1 MEDLFGIRSIGPREV
16 VPKFLLQLKKPTQ
29 DQSWAPKEGFFLILS
44 AWKTAADLKISHTLR
59 LSNTAPHAPGGFY
72 YFVPPSFGVSL
83 SPPPLIGLSCG
94 CRHPCLTP
102 SCLPTHRPN
111 PPVKLIPN
119 PLWQVEH
126 PTQHTRTYTTPPFRF
141 PNGPAT
147 PASDC
152 V

>member
-1 MEDLFGIRSIGPREV
+1 MFSLR
-16 VPKFLLQLKKPTQ
+16 K
-29 DQSWAPKEGFFLILS
+29 
-44 AWKTAADLKISHTLR
+44 AAACLKISETPR
-59 LSNTAPHAPGGFY
+59 LSITPPWAPRGFY
-72 YFVPPSFGVSL
+72 YFVFPSKPPLLGVSL

-126 PTQHTRTYTTPPFRF
+126 PPPPPTTTTHTHNHHPSLLVPKWACNIITRLWTIHKVYKHMRGYKL
-141 PNGPAT
+141 N
-147 PASDC
+147 